1 MSKALAGCNTSGHGD
16 ASDAGAMSKNVKMK
30 TEETFSG
37 IVIDLEGSNSLMP
50 PGPPSQFESPKPKR
64 VQDNEPTGQKMRKR
78 AKSTISESD
87 VRVKKVVPGKSIA
100 EKLETSPIML
110 KYKVHQEQCRKEAA
124 DEAKVK
130 VEFDPSCVVAI
141 VAPEEVQS
149 GACKD
154 VQACKAESPVEGGH
168 KAMEDLSLV
177 DALKVEADNLAAL
190 GTVEESGFLLARQ
203 HGLVSVSLKEA
214 HQLAQE
220 TNSTLADAAELLL
233 TSADISGE
241 PGSMAFS
248 PVEESQTASLPAV
261 EESQAAFLPVEES
274 QMAFSPVEERQM
286 AFSPVEE
293 SDVV

>member
-16 ASDAGAMSKNVKMK
+16 ASDAGATSKNVKMK

-50 PGPPSQFESPKPKR
+50 SGPLPQFESPKPKR
-64 VQDNEPTGQKMRKR
+64 IQDDEPTGQKMRKR

-141 VAPEEVQS
+141 VIANP
-149 GACKD
+149 
-154 VQACKAESPVEGGH
+154 
-168 KAMEDLSLV
+168 
-177 DALKVEADNLAAL
+177 
-190 GTVEESGFLLARQ
+190 
-203 HGLVSVSLKEA
+203 
-214 HQLAQE
+214 
-220 TNSTLADAAELLL
+220 
-233 TSADISGE
+233 
-241 PGSMAFS
+241 
-248 PVEESQTASLPAV
+248 
-261 EESQAAFLPVEES
+261 AFLPLFLILLSISET
-274 QMAFSPVEERQM
+274 FSSHS
-286 AFSPVEE
+286 A
-293 SDVV
+293 